1 MWTSWCKKQKV
12 RDDLMDTRKI
22 AETKLFGAIDNLD
35 DLLEQVLPRT
45 DKKHRE
51 EIFDILSLVRYR
63 TEQYLREYG
72 VSEDAC
78 SVEEEDL

>member
-1 MWTSWCKKQKV
+1 MMIDKKELMQDKITKKI
-12 RDDLMDTRKI
+12 DD
-22 AETKLFGAIDNLD
+22 LD
-35 DLLEQVLPRT
+35 DLLETALPKT

-63 TEQYLREYG
+63 VEQYLREYG
-72 VSEDAC
+72 VSEDVC

>member
-1 MWTSWCKKQKV
+1 MMIDKKELMQNKITKKI
-12 RDDLMDTRKI
+12 DD
-22 AETKLFGAIDNLD
+22 LD
-35 DLLEQVLPRT
+35 DLLETALPKT

-63 TEQYLREYG
+63 AEQYLREYG
-72 VSEDAC
+72 VGEDVC